1 MSTNTWPA
9 ATAAEIDESRE
20 GRGVGAVRGEHGE
33 EEAPVGTVFFMILFL
48 MVMVGLWITVYGMLL
63 ER

>member
-1 MSTNTWPA
+1 MNGTPWPAPPA
-9 ATAAEIDESRE
+9 ATADDAAADPSTITGPHE
-20 GRGVGAVRGEHGE
+20 E

-48 MVMVGLWITVYGMLL
+48 LVMVGLWITVYLMLL

>member
-1 MSTNTWPA
+1 MNGTPWPA
-9 ATAAEIDESRE
+9 QPAPTADGTAADSSTMTETYE
-20 GRGVGAVRGEHGE
+20 E

-48 MVMVGLWITVYGMLL
+48 LVMVGLWITVYLMLL

>member
-1 MSTNTWPA
+1 MTETY
-9 ATAAEIDESRE
+9 E
-20 GRGVGAVRGEHGE
+20 E

-48 MVMVGLWITVYGMLL
+48 LVMVGLWITVYLMLL